1 MTNRRT
7 RLGVRG
13 LAASLVASLMI
24 VGGLLAGL
32 AGAAPAQAAEL
43 SGAVFEIR
51 SQISD
56 NALSVAG
63 TTVSSGSRL
72 QTNAFDGAYGQYWK
86 VEPSGEHYTIR
97 NSLTG
102 LALAVTDGG
111 VLQMASATSA
121 AGQLWDL
128 ADNGD
133 GQYTISSALDGRA
146 LDVANASPEEGT
158 AVQVYEP
165 NGTVAQR
172 WSVVPVSQVLED
184 GVYTIATSLDG
195 TRVLDVSNASQDN
208 FAPVQL
214 WSANGTSAQKWSVA
228 FDASTGLYKVVS
240 VNSTKSLDIPN
251 ADAGMGV
258 LLQQYEQNGTAAQ
271 LWSLLARED
280 GTVEIRSSLS
290 GLALDVPN
298 AVAQDGA
305 RVQMWDPNGSAAQC
319 WSFTRT
325 SLGISGVNRI
335 ESSLSESSVVELR
348 NSSAQVWRPS
358 ASLSQKWE
366 FSEVERDVFSI
377 MNVSTG
383 GYLSDRGA
391 GLVASGFDESASL
404 WKAKVGRGG
413 LVFTNVSTGLALDLS
428 GAVTSEGTAVSTYAP
443 NGTGAQAW
451 KVVPTSLVEEGCYAF
466 YNVSGSGQVL
476 DVPDASKSGGVALQ
490 TYGFNDTVAQK
501 WLVSSA
507 GNGWFEI
514 TNVGSGLVLDVRDGS
529 AVAGTVVQQYESNH
543 SDAQLWKFSV
553 APGGGVEVSS
563 KLGELSLAVSGTAV
577 TGSPV
582 IVAGGEAGDSARWVL
597 EPVSYIEKA
606 DDIWGDSA
614 YVGRM
619 REKAA
624 KWGNSTQRPTDNGPS
639 TGQVTG
645 WCCTVDLDAARVCVF
660 REQAGTWNLVS
671 SYNAYVGGYNDKRG
685 SKSNTFSGVWSLR
698 HKSRALWDE
707 AWGGINCNDWFSCF
721 VEAWSPVPTTY
732 ANRYF
737 EGKGYDDGQGFHYVS
752 YNDGYWHRTQGCI
765 GLTYE
770 ESKWI
775 YDNVPLETPVVVFA
789 SYDNGA
795 Y

>member
-1 MTNRRT
+1 MTSRRSKP
-7 RLGVRG
+7 GIRG
-13 LAASLVASLMI
+13 LAASLAAALAIVASLI
-24 VGGLLAGL
+24 VGLS
-32 AGAAPAQAAEL
+32 GASVARAAEL

-63 TTVSSGSRL
+63 TMVSEGSRL
-72 QTNAFDGAYGQYWK
+72 ETNAFEGSYGQYWK

-102 LALAVTDGG
+102 MALSVTDGG
-111 VLQMASATSA
+111 VLQMAPATSA

-128 ADNGD
+128 TDQGD
-133 GQYTISSALDGRA
+133 GQYTIASALDGRV

-158 AVQVYEP
+158 AVQVYES

-172 WSVVPVSQVLED
+172 WSVVSVTRALED
-184 GVYTIATSLDG
+184 GVYTIATNLDG
-195 TRVLDVSNASQDN
+195 TRVLDVANASQDN
-208 FAPVQL
+208 LAAVQL
-214 WSANGTSAQKWSVA
+214 WGANGTAAQKWAVS
-228 FDASTGLYKVVS
+228 FDAGTGLYRVVS

-251 ADAGMGV
+251 ADPNMGV
-258 LLQQYEQNGTAAQ
+258 QLQQYDQNGTAAQ
-271 LWSLLARED
+271 LWSLIERAD
-280 GTVEIRSSLS
+280 GSIEVRSALS

-298 AVAQDGA
+298 AVAQDGV
-305 RVQMWDPNGSAAQC
+305 RVQMWDSNGSAAQG

-335 ESSLSESSVVELR
+335 ESSLSEGAVVELR
-348 NSSAQVWRPS
+348 DPAVQVWGPS
-358 ASLSQKWE
+358 SSLYQKWE
-366 FSEVERDVFSI
+366 FSEVEQDVFSI
-377 MNVSTG
+377 MSVSTG
-383 GYLSDRGA
+383 AYLSDKGS
-391 GLVASGFDESASL
+391 GLVASGYADGASL
-404 WKAKVGRGG
+404 WRATVGRGG

-428 GAVTSEGTAVSTYAP
+428 NALTSEGTAVSTFAP

-451 KVVPTSLVEEGCYAF
+451 RVVPTNLVDEGCYAF
-466 YNVSGSGQVL
+466 YNRSGSGQVL
-476 DVPDASKSGGVALQ
+476 DVPDASKAGGVALQ

-501 WLVSSA
+501 WLVRSA

-514 TNVGSGLVLDVRDGS
+514 TNVGSGLVLDVRNGS
-529 AVAGTVVQQYESNH
+529 AVAGTAVQQYESNH

-553 APGGGVEVSS
+553 VPGGGIEVRS
-563 KLGELSLAVSGTAV
+563 KLGELSLAVSGAAV

-582 IVAGGEAGDSARWVL
+582 VIAGSEAGDSARWVL
-597 EPVSYIEKA
+597 EPVSYIEEA

-614 YVGRM
+614 YVNRM
-619 REKAA
+619 REKAS

-660 REQAGTWNLVS
+660 REQGGTWNLVS